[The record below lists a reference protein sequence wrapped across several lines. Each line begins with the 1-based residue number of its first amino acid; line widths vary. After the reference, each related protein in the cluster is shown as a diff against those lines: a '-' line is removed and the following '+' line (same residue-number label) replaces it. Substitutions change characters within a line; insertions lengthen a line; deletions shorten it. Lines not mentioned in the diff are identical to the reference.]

1 MSWNANVQTNKAY
14 LSLGSNLGDRH
25 EYLRRAIELLSENAG
40 QVVKVSGNYETEPDG
55 FVSENNFVNIAL
67 CLETELEPLAL
78 LEVCEG
84 IEKELGRE
92 RKSVNL
98 NYSDRVIDIDILYFN
113 NMQLAT
119 ERLTLPHPRM
129 HKRLFVL
136 APLAEIAPKLRHPI
150 TGMSTARMLKQIKS

>member
-25 EYLRRAIELLSENAG
+25 EYLRRAIELLSEKAG
-40 QVVKVSGNYETEPDG
+40 QVMKVSGNYETQPDG
-55 FVSENNFVNIAL
+55 FISENDFVNIAL
-67 CLETELEPLAL
+67 CLETKLEPLQL
-78 LEVCEG
+78 LDICEE
-84 IEKELGRE
+84 IEKTIGRE
-92 RKSVNL
+92 KKSVNL

-136 APLAEIAPKLRHPI
+136 APLAEIALKLKHPI
-150 TGMSTARMLKQIKS
+150 LGLNTEQMLDTCKI

>member
-1 MSWNANVQTNKAY
+1 MSWKENVPTNKVY
-14 LSLGSNLGDRH
+14 LSLGSNLGDKH
-25 EYLRRAIELLSENAG
+25 EYLRLAVELLSERAG
-40 QVVKVSGNYETEPDG
+40 QVLKVSNNYETEPDG
-55 FVSENNFVNIAL
+55 FVSENNFVNIAI

-129 HKRLFVL
+129 HKRTFVL
-136 APLAEIAPKLRHPI
+136 EPLAEIAPRLKHPI
-150 TGMSTARMLKQIKS
+150 TGMSTAKMLKQIKS

>member
-25 EYLRRAIELLSENAG
+25 EYLRRAIELLSEKAG
-40 QVVKVSGNYETEPDG
+40 QVMKVSGNYETQPDG
-55 FVSENNFVNIAL
+55 FISENDFVNIAL
-67 CLETELEPLAL
+67 CLETKLEPLQL
-78 LEVCEG
+78 LDICEE
-84 IEKELGRE
+84 IEKTIGRE
-92 RKSVNL
+92 KKSVNL

-129 HKRLFVL
+129 HYLECFKKFVEVL
-136 APLAEIAPKLRHPI
+136 SIQN
-150 TGMSTARMLKQIKS
+150 S

>member
-25 EYLRRAIELLSENAG
+25 EYLRRAIELLSEKAG
-40 QVVKVSGNYETEPDG
+40 QVVKVSGNYETKPDG
-55 FVSENNFVNIAL
+55 FVSDNDFVNIAL
-67 CLETELEPLAL
+67 CLETKLEPLQL
-78 LEVCEG
+78 LDICEE
-84 IEKELGRE
+84 IEKTIGRE
-92 RKSVNL
+92 KKSVNL

-136 APLAEIAPKLRHPI
+136 APLAEIAPKLKHPI
-150 TGMSTARMLKQIKS
+150 LGLNTEQMLDTCKI